1 MMQPNAQGLVKQTHY
16 ILIVDDS
23 QRLRFALADL
33 IVAACVQSGKGY
45 RVFHADKDGK
55 YTQSSESI
63 ASAVTTTEVN
73 GQTVQKLE
81 EFAIYTAPSP
91 KHALFVINSPLFTQ
105 LTIISD
111 VMMPADTQ
119 VGLIGML
126 ENIARRNLSVNLLF
140 ASSDAQNRVVIA
152 RLVESG
158 KAYFAVKASGL
169 WEQIAHALVFRT
181 DSLSFKKI
189 TPADFSGVQN
199 ATQLAMGANQ
209 PLTAAPSANYTPQPA
224 YAPTPA
230 QVAPASAPVATQSQ
244 SQIHAGTGRTGVVAP
259 PRPATAAPQP
269 ATPVPTHQATPR
281 PAETDPKPGG
291 FFLFRPFMKLFRSFR
306 GSK

>member
-1 MMQPNAQGLVKQTHY
+1 MMQPNAQGHVKQTHY

-45 RVFHADKDGK
+45 RVFHSDKDGR
-55 YTQSSESI
+55 YTQSTESA
-63 ASAVTTTEVN
+63 ASTVTTSEVN
-73 GQTVQKLE
+73 GQTVQKME

-126 ENIARRNLSVNLLF
+126 ENIARRNLPVNLLF

-169 WEQIAHALVFRT
+169 WEQIAHALVYRT

-189 TPADFSGVQN
+189 TASDFSGVQN
-199 ATQLAMGANQ
+199 ATQYAMGANP
-209 PLTAAPSANYTPQPA
+209 PLNVLPNATHTPPPD
-224 YAPTPA
+224 YAPVSA
-230 QVAPASAPVATQSQ
+230 QVGSAPIAAQPQTQV
-244 SQIHAGTGRTGVVAP
+244 HAGTGRATGVVAP
-259 PRPATAAPQP
+259 PRPTVPQP
-269 ATPVPTHQATPR
+269 QPPAPERKAQAAS
-281 PAETDPKPGG
+281 PAAEVNDKPAG
-291 FFLFRPFMKLFRSFR
+291 FFLFRPFMKLFRSFK